1 MNASTNRRLGCLGAY
16 LFSVRCATVSF
27 VIVSDSVVVMRVPV
41 AILNFFWRHFPSIM
55 EYGSLDQWIVQCP
68 IGMMMQGQHRSYILK
83 YGSFFRST
91 RNRSTAICPRI
102 KSGRDVLQG
111 VEGNK
116 TITERPASSPICL
129 ITTEGLNVM
138 IGMWMKLMVCE
149 DRVWTLR
156 KNEHWTHLWMF
167 HKSWRIHWWF
177 QVLAEWILWS
187 LDISAQLP

>member
-1 MNASTNRRLGCLGAY
+1 M
-16 LFSVRCATVSF
+16 F
-27 VIVSDSVVVMRVPV
+27 
-41 AILNFFWRHFPSIM
+41 
-55 EYGSLDQWIVQCP
+55 GSLSIQCKVCNGFLCHHLWQCCCHASSGCHLEFFLTSLP
-68 IGMMMQGQHRSYILK
+68 IHYGIWFTWPMNCAMSYWDDDARPTQELHFEIWL
-83 YGSFFRST
+83 FFRST

-177 QVLAEWILWS
+177 QVLAE
-187 LDISAQLP
+187 